1 MTVPAEIVAAIL
13 AVRKDMKSIKKDEFN
28 PHDRYDYVSIDRYYE
43 QVATMASA
51 AGLIWR
57 AREKSF
63 ELVENQGGKKDR
75 TYARAAFI
83 YDLFVS
89 GACSMDHMTITIF
102 APVAGAQTTGQLYSY
117 ADKVFMRTTFCV
129 PSGEKDADATETE
142 ELRNRPATDP
152 FPIPSVTQF
161 TGLPLTVPSGI
172 ADLSMTTPTP
182 QEDDLKPPSF
192 LQRPVP
198 GAFQRAPTH
207 DADGVVY
214 DSDLCPSYSDGLP
227 VASVGA
233 INAAAAE
240 TLYEIFRT
248 FMPKIKSQAKLTQW
262 HGENLPAFEAV
273 EKINPTIHL
282 KIKGLFRDKFEEL
295 RKD

>member
-1 MTVPAEIVAAIL
+1 MNVPAEIVAAIL
-13 AVRKDMKSIKKDEFN
+13 SVRKDMTSIKKDEFN

-43 QVATMASA
+43 KVATMASK

-83 YDLFVS
+83 YDLFV
-89 GACSMDHMTITIF
+89 GAACSMDHMTITIF

-142 ELRNRPATDP
+142 EVRARPVADP
-152 FPIPSVTQF
+152 FPVPSVPQF
-161 TGLPLTVPSGI
+161 TNPPRG
-172 ADLSMTTPTP
+172 MTEGTAGPAQTHNGAST
-182 QEDDLKPPSF
+182 DDLRPPAF

-198 GAFQRAPTH
+198 ERFQKVPTH

-214 DSDLCPSYSDGLP
+214 DTDLCPSYADGLP
-227 VASVGA
+227 IASAPKVDDK
-233 INAAAAE
+233 AAE
-240 TLYEIFRT
+240 ILYEIFRT
-248 FMPKIKSQAKLTQW
+248 FMPKIKSQGALTKW
-262 HGENLPAFEAV
+262 HGENLPALEKV
-273 EKINPTIHL
+273 EKVSPTVHL
-282 KIKGLFRDKFEEL
+282 KIKALFRDKFEEL
-295 RKD
+295 RKE